1 LLSSYSSI
9 ELNLYRRLYFR
20 LLVNPALRVVLK
32 VRRKG
37 VVVLPKAL
45 REAAGIEEE
54 SEVVAEAGPGAV
66 VLKPLKLREVDVDP
80 KLVEEI
86 LREEGEAE
94 ARKLHDL
101 LQ

>member
-1 LLSSYSSI
+1 M
-9 ELNLYRRLYFR
+9 
-20 LLVNPALRVVLK
+20 RVVLK

-37 VVVLPKAL
+37 VAVLPKAL

-54 SEVVAEAGPGAV
+54 SEVIAIASPGAV
-66 VLKPLKLREVDVDP
+66 VLKPLKLKEVDVNP

-94 ARKLHDL
+94 ARKLRDFL
-101 LQ
+101 RG

>member
-1 LLSSYSSI
+1 M
-9 ELNLYRRLYFR
+9 
-20 LLVNPALRVVLK
+20 RVVLK

-45 REAAGIEEE
+45 REAAGIEEGG
-54 SEVVAEAGPGAV
+54 EVVAEASPGAV
-66 VLKPLKLREVDVDP
+66 VLKPLKLREVGVDP

-101 LQ
+101 LRG

>member
-1 LLSSYSSI
+1 M
-9 ELNLYRRLYFR
+9 RA
-20 LLVNPALRVVLK
+20 VLR

-37 VVVLPKAL
+37 VIILPKAL
-45 REAAGIEEE
+45 RAAAGIEEE
-54 SEVVAEAGPGAV
+54 SEVVAEAGPGVV

-101 LQ
+101 LRG

>member
-1 LLSSYSSI
+1 
-9 ELNLYRRLYFR
+9 
-20 LLVNPALRVVLK
+20 VNPALRVVLK

-54 SEVVAEAGPGAV
+54 SEVVAEASPGAV
-66 VLKPLKLREVDVDP
+66 VLKPLKLKEVDVDP

-94 ARKLHDL
+94 ARKLHGL
-101 LQ
+101 LRG